1 MAIPLHDDNPS
12 GQFPI
17 LTVLL
22 IAINIFVFAL
32 IQPHEA
38 TKDFVFSYEHAVIPC
53 EIRDHAPLSEAELVS
68 GVCGRTRV
76 TVGGETYGERPLASA
91 KNIWLA
97 MLTSMFLHGSWLHL
111 LGNMLF
117 LWVFG
122 NNIEERFGKV
132 GFLVFFAAAGIV
144 ATIAQVL
151 VEPGSTIPIVGAS
164 GAIAGVMGAYLVLF
178 PRARILTWWPMFV
191 ILVVYIPAAVVLGLW
206 FLMQFAIDPNS
217 GVAWAAH
224 VGGFLF
230 GAFVALLLR
239 SHLKPLP
246 VVAGRSGTTTP
257 VKRRPLKPH
266 PNPAPSAP
274 NYMPPSSPVVFDQSG
289 LDDWGPPKLPPHS
302 GPEREWRP
310 LEPPDD

>member
-1 MAIPLHDDNPS
+1 VAIPLHDDNPS
-12 GQFPI
+12 GEFPI

-22 IAINIFVFAL
+22 IAINILVFAL

-38 TKDFVFSYEHAVIPC
+38 SRDFVFSYERAVIPC
-53 EIRDHAPLSEAELVS
+53 EIRNQAPLSEAELVS
-68 GVCGRTRV
+68 GDCGRTRA
-76 TVGGETYGERPLASA
+76 TFQGETYGERPFAKE
-91 KNIWLA
+91 KNIWLS
-97 MLTSMFLHGSWLHL
+97 MLTSLFLHGSWIHL

-122 NNIEERFGKV
+122 NNIEERFGRV
-132 GFLVFFAAAGIV
+132 GFLAFFATAGVV

-224 VGGFLF
+224 VGGFIF
-230 GAFVALLLR
+230 GAFVAVVLR
-239 SHLKPLP
+239 AHLKPLP
-246 VVAGRSGTTTP
+246 IITERSGST
-257 VKRRPLKPH
+257 KRLGHLQARSAFKPNPTYRPL
-266 PNPAPSAP
+266 N
-274 NYMPPSSPVVFDQSG
+274 SPIIYDQSG
-289 LDDWGPPKLPPHS
+289 LGDWGPPKLPPHS
-302 GPEREWRP
+302 EPEREWRP
-310 LEPPDD
+310 LDPPDDK